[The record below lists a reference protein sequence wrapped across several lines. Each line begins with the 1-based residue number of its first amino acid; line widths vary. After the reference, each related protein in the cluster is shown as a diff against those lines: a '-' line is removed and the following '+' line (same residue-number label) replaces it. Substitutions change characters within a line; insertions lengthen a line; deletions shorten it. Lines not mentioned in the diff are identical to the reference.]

1 MGVDPIRIPPELF
14 RFTGGD
20 RADLYIAILHAFA
33 EANERLDTALGLD
46 DLTAWLRSIG
56 WNTSVADDQLT
67 EALRQLRIWQLVDFI
82 HDHTEN
88 YRTALEYERNN
99 VRYSLSR
106 RGEAAFAGV
115 THAMSVLASTGAL
128 QTAVLD
134 AIGDR
139 LADLVAELDAGSDR
153 RIFTSLMELEGHL
166 EALRGNT
173 KQFNGELQRLLRVE
187 GVDLATF
194 HDVKVSTVAYL
205 EEFLTNLDHRAH
217 VIRTRIEAVKD
228 RGVIWMQRRALVGAD
243 LPRLTDTDP
252 GPAWL
257 ERRQARWEGLLA
269 WFVGSETAP
278 PRVEQLHAVGRK
290 AIVTLLQVLDRITET
305 RRRASSAVADFRA
318 LARWFTVVPAQ
329 DDLHRLWA
337 TTFGLT
343 PGRHAHLAIEDP
355 ELVGTSVSWWES
367 PPVPVSP
374 LLRTSGR
381 VERFTRTARIRDVAA
396 LKAAR
401 AERAAAER
409 AELEAAWDLLDTGG
423 PIRLS
428 GLNRLDHRLF
438 ERLLELLGQ
447 ALTSAPAESGHR
459 RATTSDG
466 QVDILLWLP
475 ADGTIAALRTPRGVF
490 QGPDYVVEIK
500 AARGK
505 LSRESGG
512 HR

>member
-1 MGVDPIRIPPELF
+1 MDPIRIPPELF
-14 RFTGGD
+14 RFTWGD
-20 RADLYIAILHAFA
+20 RAELYVAILHAFT
-33 EANERLDTALGLD
+33 EANERLDTTLGLD

-56 WNTSVADDQLT
+56 WAPPSSD
-67 EALRQLRIWQLVDFI
+67 EQLRSALNQLRDWQLVDFI
-82 HDHTEN
+82 QDHTEN
-88 YRTALEYERNN
+88 YRTALDYERNN

-106 RGEAAFAGV
+106 RGEAAYAGV
-115 THAMSVLASTGAL
+115 THAMTVLASTGAL

-139 LADLVAELDAGSDR
+139 LADLVAELDGGSDR
-153 RIFTSLMELEGHL
+153 RVFTALMELEGHL

-217 VIRTRIEAVKD
+217 VIRTRIEAVLD
-228 RGVIWMQRRALVGAD
+228 RGVAWMQRRALVGAE
-243 LPRLTDTDP
+243 LPQLTGVDP

-290 AIVTLLQVLDRITET
+290 AIVTLLQVLDRLTEA
-305 RRRASSAVADFRA
+305 RRRASSAVADFRE

-329 DDLHRLWA
+329 DDLHRLGA
-337 TTFGLT
+337 TAFGLASA
-343 PGRHAHLAIEDP
+343 RHAHLAIDDP
-355 ELVGTSVSWWES
+355 ELITSSASWWDA
-367 PPVPVSP
+367 PPVAVSP

-381 VERFTRTARIRDVAA
+381 TEKFSRTGRVRDVAA

-401 AERAAAER
+401 AEQAAAER
-409 AELEAAWDLLDTGG
+409 AELEAAWSLLDSGG

-428 GLNRLDHRLF
+428 AFESLDDRLF
-438 ERLLELLGQ
+438 ERLRELLGQ
-447 ALTSAPAESGHR
+447 ALTSAPGHSGHR

-466 QVDILLWLP
+466 QAEILLWLP
-475 ADGTIAALRTPRGVF
+475 SDNAIATIRAPQGSFR
-490 QGPDYVVEIK
+490 GPDYVVEIR
-500 AARGK
+500 ADRSRAV
-505 LSRESGG
+505 RESEGSG
-512 HR
+512 

>member
-1 MGVDPIRIPPELF
+1 MDSIRIPPELF
-14 RFTGGD
+14 RFTWGD
-20 RADLYIAILHAFA
+20 RAELYVAILHAFT
-33 EANERLDTALGLD
+33 EANERLDTTLGID
-46 DLTAWLRSIG
+46 DLTAWLRTFG
-56 WNTSVADDQLT
+56 WVPAASDDMLRS
-67 EALRQLRIWQLVDFI
+67 ALEQLRAWQLVDFI
-82 HDHTEN
+82 QDHTEN

-115 THAMSVLASTGAL
+115 THAMSVLVSTGAL

-139 LADLVAELDAGSDR
+139 LADLVVELDGVSDR
-153 RIFTSLMELEGHL
+153 RVFTALMELESHL
-166 EALRGNT
+166 EALRANT

-187 GVDLATF
+187 GVDIATF

-217 VIRTRIEAVKD
+217 VIRTRIDAVLD
-228 RGVIWMQRRALVGAD
+228 RGVAWMQRRALNGAE
-243 LPRLTDTDP
+243 LPRFTGVDP

-305 RRRASSAVADFRA
+305 RRRASSAVADFRE

-329 DDLHRLWA
+329 EDLHRLWA
-337 TTFGLT
+337 TAFGLA
-343 PGRHAHLAIEDP
+343 PARHAHLAVDDP
-355 ELVGTSVSWWES
+355 ELIASSVSWWDA

-374 LLRTSGR
+374 LLRSSGQVQKFSRTGR
-381 VERFTRTARIRDVAA
+381 VRDVAA

-409 AELEAAWDLLDTGG
+409 AELEAAWEFLDTGG

-428 GLNRLDHRLF
+428 GMAKLDDRLF
-438 ERLLELLGQ
+438 ERLRELLGQ
-447 ALTSAPAESGHR
+447 ALDSVPGPSGHR

-466 QVDILLWLP
+466 RAEILLWLP
-475 ADGTIAALRTPRGVF
+475 SDDAIATIRTPRGDF
-490 QGPDYVVEIK
+490 SGPDYVIEIR
-500 AARGK
+500 AVRSRAV
-505 LSRESGG
+505 RESGDSG
-512 HR
+512 

>member
-1 MGVDPIRIPPELF
+1 MDPIRIPPELF
-14 RFTGGD
+14 RFTWGD
-20 RADLYIAILHAFA
+20 RAELYVAILHAFT
-33 EANERLDTALGLD
+33 EANERLDTTLGID

-56 WNTSVADDQLT
+56 WVAPSS
-67 EALRQLRIWQLVDFI
+67 EEQLRSALEQLRAWQLVDFI
-82 HDHTEN
+82 QDHTEN

-106 RGEAAFAGV
+106 RGEAAYAGV
-115 THAMSVLASTGAL
+115 THAMTVLVSTGAL

-139 LADLVAELDAGSDR
+139 LADLVVELDGGSDR
-153 RIFTSLMELEGHL
+153 KVFTALMELEGHL

-217 VIRTRIEAVKD
+217 VIRTRIEAVLD
-228 RGVIWMQRRALVGAD
+228 RGVAWMQRRALTGAE
-243 LPRLTDTDP
+243 LPQLTGVDP

-269 WFVGSETAP
+269 WFVGTDVAP
-278 PRVEQLHAVGRK
+278 PRVEQLHTVGRK

-305 RRRASSAVADFRA
+305 RRRASSAVADFRE

-329 DDLHRLWA
+329 DDLHRLGA
-337 TTFGLT
+337 TAFGLASA
-343 PGRHAHLAIEDP
+343 RHAHLAIDDP
-355 ELVGTSVSWWES
+355 ELIASSTSWWDA
-367 PPVPVSP
+367 PPVAVSP
-374 LLRTSGR
+374 LLRSSGR
-381 VERFTRTARIRDVAA
+381 TEKFSRTGRVRDVAA

-409 AELEAAWDLLDTGG
+409 TELEAAWSLLDTGG
-423 PIRLS
+423 PVRLS
-428 GLNRLDHRLF
+428 GLAALDDRLF
-438 ERLLELLGQ
+438 ERLRELLGQ
-447 ALTSAPAESGHR
+447 ALTSAPARSGHR
-459 RATTSDG
+459 RAATSDG
-466 QVDILLWLP
+466 QAEILLWLP
-475 ADGTIAALRTPRGVF
+475 SDGAVATIRTPQGVF
-490 QGPDYVVEIK
+490 RGPDYVVEIR
-500 AARGK
+500 ANRSRA
-505 LSRESGG
+505 SRESEGSG
-512 HR
+512 